1 MTAIGNV
8 NYNTQRIHLH
18 SDTVTGGVDI
28 ADIYVEL
35 IDLFMLNANNEHSY
49 FPPLVAQ
56 GNAPKGGGK
65 FTQLYGVLR
74 TGWRIVPYDGV
85 SHTLRI
91 IREIVSEDGISDR
104 NVFDRAPLPP
114 TIVVE
119 IDTDYDKV
127 EIREVVVGGSSLT
140 ADQIA
145 QAVWDRQTQYHTT
158 SGTFGTFVKTLL
170 TLSKFIGL
178 QK

>member
-1 MTAIGNV
+1 V
-8 NYNTQRIHLH
+8 Q
-18 SDTVTGGVDI
+18 
-28 ADIYVEL
+28 
-35 IDLFMLNANNEHSY
+35 
-49 FPPLVAQ
+49 
-56 GNAPKGGGK
+56 
-65 FTQLYGVLR
+65 
-74 TGWRIVPYDGV
+74 
-85 SHTLRI
+85 
-91 IREIVSEDGISDR
+91 GISDR

-145 QAVWDRQTQYHTT
+145 QAVWDRQTQYHTA
-158 SGTFGTFVKTLL
+158 SGTFGTFIKTLL
-170 TLSKFIGL
+170 TLSRFIGL